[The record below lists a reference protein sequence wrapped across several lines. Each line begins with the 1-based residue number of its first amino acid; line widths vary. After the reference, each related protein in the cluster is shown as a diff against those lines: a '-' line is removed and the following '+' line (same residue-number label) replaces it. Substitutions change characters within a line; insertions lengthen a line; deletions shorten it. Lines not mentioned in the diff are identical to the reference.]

1 MKKFLIFL
9 VSIIVAICL
18 GMTFYYFAKDEEVI
32 KIQTS
37 TLYLNIGDSVSLDD
51 LGFSHTHK
59 KQETKIN
66 FNAGGEAVTSI
77 ISYDKS
83 LKKYI
88 ATEKGGAT
96 TIVISTN
103 NKKFK
108 KFYINVVIGNGS
120 EETPFQIKSEED
132 LFNIG
137 TSRFMDIENPDAH
150 YILMNDINLTGKHD
164 TLGKNEDGSFSAFE
178 GTLDGNYY
186 IINDLQIN
194 ENIYG
199 GLFAKVGEKA
209 TVKNLYLK
217 NSKLEGS
224 FSYVGTLAGVLAGYV
239 DRVAII
245 DSTINNTSS
254 NESFTGALAGKIAT
268 EKSQTAELLNIAT
281 VLRVS
286 IESSNGNSFVRG
298 NSYVGGIAGKIDDAV
313 VEGIKVAT
321 TVHATSNSKYCG
333 GFAGYLSLSD
343 EGYVRESYSLSS
355 LNTSAQYNGALFGY
369 IHISDTATVSLNNV
383 LLGLYYDNSLS
394 NITKSYQGTNNIA
407 IPTNLTTVNGLSQSD
422 MLLAGNYI
430 YYYSNP
436 SDPASAK
443 YWNDSIWKRMD
454 GQYPILRYT
463 EYAVPSN
470 ILISAS
476 SKDNTTS
483 KDDSSQ
489 GGQNPDAPIGTPD
502 LPTTNNGVVE
512 ISSASALQNTTFM
525 SDYTYKLTADIDLGG
540 ATWIGKKLPK
550 GASFDGNGKTIS
562 NFKIARST
570 NYVGFFSSIVG
581 SVVKGLTIE
590 NAQLDVPQSF
600 DYAGIMAGVID
611 NGSLLNVNVKNST
624 INYSGASASNFAG
637 GLVGYCSKRSALIH
651 SASLSGITIAGNI
664 KYVGGLAGYLGQN
677 TILNDSK
684 IEANSI
690 SGNLFV
696 GGLVGQNDG
705 LIAGCK
711 ANVTI
716 NNTYSTNETT
726 FVGGLVGANCNE
738 INTYKNDSTNATTS
752 SEATI
757 KIIVSN
763 ASASHLYYI
772 GGVAGYNRYSNVING
787 CNVMGDENSI
797 EISAN
802 AGIVNIGGIVGLN
815 AGKITN
821 SVTKMASFG
830 SEIHNV
836 ITAGLICQN
845 IKGQVV
851 GCLNTSNLIG
861 NEVAG
866 LVGVN
871 TDGGILIEC
880 AIGTTNK
887 RVNLKGKVIAGI
899 AYYSASGEI
908 KDCYANITATVT
920 SLEGLSVGAV
930 LYFPVNSNNSQD
942 YCTISHCIISC
953 EFAGLGNDN
962 RYLVT
967 VSNILSSKSRATGTL
982 VNCVFDT
989 TPNGA
994 SDAIQPSGKFAKAV
1008 SKSNYI
1014 CANSAVV
1021 TLQATSQ
1028 NGFNISNNVNTTWYY
1043 DANRTTLPV
1052 LSRFVNY

>member
-66 FNAGGEAVTSI
+66 FNAGGEAVTSV

-137 TSRFMDIENPDAH
+137 TSRFMNIENPDAH
-150 YILMNDINLTGKHD
+150 YILMNDINLTNKHD
-164 TLGKNEDGSFSAFE
+164 ALGKNEDGSFSAFE

-209 TVKNLYLK
+209 CVKNLYLK
-217 NSKLEGS
+217 NSKLEGAY
-224 FSYVGTLAGVLAGYV
+224 SYAGTLAGVLAGYV

-245 DSTINNTSS
+245 DSTINNTST
-254 NESFTGALAGKIAT
+254 NESYTGALAGKIAT
-268 EKSQTAELLNIAT
+268 ENSQTTELINIAT

-298 NSYVGGIAGKIDDAV
+298 NSYVGGISGKIDDAI

-355 LNTSAQYNGALFGY
+355 LNTSAQYSGALFGY

-394 NITKSYQGTNNIA
+394 NITKSYQSTNNIS

-430 YYYSNP
+430 YYYSDP

-463 EYAVPSN
+463 DYAVPSN
-470 ILISAS
+470 ISISES

-483 KDDSSQ
+483 NDDQ
-489 GGQNPDAPIGTPD
+489 GTQNPDTPIDTPD

-512 ISSASALQNTTFM
+512 ISSATSLINTTFL

-540 ATWIGKKLPK
+540 ITWTGKKLPK
-550 GASFDGNGKTIS
+550 GATFDGSGKTIS
-562 NFKIARST
+562 NFKIARGT
-570 NYVGFFSSIVG
+570 NYVGFFSSVVG
-581 SVVKGLTIE
+581 SIVKGLTIE

-611 NGSLLNVNVKNST
+611 NGSMLNVTVKNST
-624 INYSGASASNFAG
+624 INYSGASVSNFAG

-651 SASLSGITIAGNI
+651 SATLTGISISGNI

-677 TILNDSK
+677 TVLSDSK

-690 SGNLFV
+690 SGNIFV

-716 NNTYSTNETT
+716 NNTYSTNETSY
-726 FVGGLVGANCNE
+726 VGGLVGANCNE
-738 INTYKNDSTNATTS
+738 INTYKNDTTNATTA

-763 ASASHLYYI
+763 TSASHLYFI
-772 GGVAGYNRYSNVING
+772 GGIAGYNRNSNTING
-787 CNVMGDENSI
+787 CNVMGGENSV
-797 EISAN
+797 EISSN
-802 AGIVNIGGIVGLN
+802 AGIVNIGGLVGLN
-815 AGKITN
+815 AGKVTN
-821 SVTKMASFG
+821 SVTKMTSFG
-830 SEIHNV
+830 SEVNNV

-851 GCLNTSNLIG
+851 GCLNMSNLFG
-861 NEVAG
+861 NEIGG

-871 TDGGILIEC
+871 TDGGILSEC
-880 AIGTTNK
+880 AIGTNSN
-887 RVNLKGKVIAGI
+887 RVNLKGKVIAGL

-908 KDCYANITATVT
+908 KDCYANITTTTT
-920 SLEGLSVGAV
+920 SLDGLSVGAV
-930 LYFPVNSNNSQD
+930 LYFPVNSNNAQD
-942 YCTISHCIISC
+942 YCTISHCIVSC

-967 VSNILSSKSRATGTL
+967 PSNILSSKTRSTGTL
-982 VNCVFDT
+982 VNCIFDT
-989 TPNGA
+989 SPNGA
-994 SDAIQPSGKFAKAV
+994 SDAILPSGKTAKAV
-1008 SKSNYI
+1008 SKSSYT
-1014 CANSAVV
+1014 CANSTSV
-1021 TLQATSQ
+1021 TLLSASQ
-1028 NGFNISNNVNTTWYY
+1028 NGFNISNNVTTTWYY
-1043 DANRTTLPV
+1043 DANRTTLPL